1 MIKKLTTIILITL
14 LPLFAKSQTTGSV
27 ELNSGGFSYIP
38 AYISRDPNLIFDV
51 NLPFHK
57 RFNVN
62 IITQVD
68 LTIFNIRAVQVD
80 SRYKFLD
87 KRLKAYAGVHL
98 PTFVIDKHYNV
109 SNFVAPLLVSTYSV
123 NHKFNFNG
131 MYLRGFGRNID
142 FSSHFISLIGNYIPN
157 KKISFGNQ
165 LYYLNLGNT
174 VGVAET
180 VVVKLNKDFQLNTFA
195 TYNFKNESFITTIG
209 LKYNL

>member
-1 MIKKLTTIILITL
+1 MKKLVTIILIILIPL
-14 LPLFAKSQTTGSV
+14 LAKSQITGGV

-51 NLPFHK
+51 NLPLHK
-57 RFNVN
+57 RLNVN
-62 IITQVD
+62 LITQVD
-68 LTIFNIRAVQVD
+68 LTIFNVRAVLVD
-80 SRYKFLD
+80 TRYKFLD

-98 PTFVIDKHYNV
+98 PTFVIDKNYNV

-123 NHKFNFNG
+123 NDKLNLNG

-142 FSSHFISLIGNYIPN
+142 FSSHFVSLIGNYVPN
-157 KKISFGNQ
+157 KKINFANQ
-165 LYYLNLGNT
+165 VYYLNLDNT

-180 VVVKLNKDFQLNTFA
+180 VVLKIDKHLQLNTFA

-209 LKYNL
+209 LKYNY